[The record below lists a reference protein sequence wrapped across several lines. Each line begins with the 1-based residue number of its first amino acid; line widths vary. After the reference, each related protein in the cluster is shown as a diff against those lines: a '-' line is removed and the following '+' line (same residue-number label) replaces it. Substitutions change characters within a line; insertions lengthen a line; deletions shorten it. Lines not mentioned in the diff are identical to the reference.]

1 MNLLTPILDHIL
13 PAFTSDFLKIL
24 KKAEV
29 KEIIHYIVFNRYQFL
44 MENKEIVLIFLSEIL
59 INEELQQDFSHILIP
74 IIRIIGQ
81 ENIPFFE
88 NR

>member
-29 KEIIHYIVFNRYQFL
+29 KEIIHYIVL
-44 MENKEIVLIFLSEIL
+44 IV
-59 INEELQQDFSHILIP
+59 INF
-74 IIRIIGQ
+74 
-81 ENIPFFE
+81 
-88 NR
+88 